1 MNKHLTTYLDYYRT
15 LEKPGYAV
23 LVTGDWGCGKTYQI
37 KKYFKEHE
45 ICYVSLFSIN
55 SIDDIYAT
63 VFAKMYPKKAALKK
77 LVGSIGDVD
86 ASVSDSV
93 TLGLGGILSR
103 VGNALIKENV
113 DNKKIIIFD
122 DLERAID
129 KNIINISELLG
140 VINNYIEH
148 AGCKVIVIAHDGE
161 IPVGFEKTKEKVIG
175 QTIQVKSDINE
186 ALNTFLVKSE
196 LKRLYPKIKDI
207 LLSAFEQSGYS
218 SLRVLKYIINDC
230 NRLYGVVRNAKIT
243 KDDYCIYSLFNY
255 FIILNIEFKHGI
267 ISEEELLR
275 HRKDNVNYY
284 IKANSKAPIPIP
296 KTLEIERKYTNFN
309 LSNEFISLENIVDII
324 VNGYFNCN
332 GINEHIEKSNYFKDE
347 NLKPSWYKLMSFDTL
362 EDSDIEL
369 AIKSINLDFE
379 NRTFKNKG
387 DIFHLFNCMLLVEKA
402 SSNKPNYS
410 IILKK
415 CEKYVDDIFYSGE
428 IEIRNPKSYDYDR
441 SSSSYDGMSYWIE
454 PDYSEYSKK
463 IYNYLYEKMYE
474 AFYKKQSDYNVL
486 DKIKNDL
493 SGLEKD
499 LTQYSDNYGV
509 YCEVPILSK
518 INPCHFVDAWLS
530 LPNNIQDKVN
540 LLLGKRYKMERLSD
554 SLKDEKAWLS
564 DVFNE
569 LDKKA
574 SSMNGLHAYR
584 IERLKLNIPTE

>member
-1 MNKHLTTYLDYYRT
+1 MNKHLTTYLDYYRK

-63 VFAKMYPKKAALKK
+63 VFAKMYPKKAVLKK

-129 KNIINISELLG
+129 KKIINVSEFLG

-161 IPVGFEKTKEKVIG
+161 IPAGFEKTKEKVIG
-175 QTIQVKSDINE
+175 QTLKVQSDING
-186 ALNTFLVKSE
+186 ALNTFLAKSE
-196 LKRLYPKIKDI
+196 LKRLYPDIKDI

-230 NRLYGVVRNAKIT
+230 NRLYDVV
-243 KDDYCIYSLFNY
+243 KDSKLKTDEKSLYYFFYY
-255 FIILNIEFKHGI
+255 FIIICLEFKHGE
-267 ISEEELLR
+267 ISGSEYLDYD
-275 HRKDNVNYY
+275 K
-284 IKANSKAPIPIP
+284 
-296 KTLEIERKYTNFN
+296 
-309 LSNEFISLENIVDII
+309 ISLEHQVNLFSDKEADTPKIILSSKKYKNFSFQNELISKENIVEI
-324 VNGYFNCN
+324 VFDGYFDYKK
-332 GINEHIEKSNYFKDE
+332 INENIDKSNYFKE
-347 NLKPSWYKLMSFDTL
+347 EKEKPSWYKFTTFDSL
-362 EDSDIEL
+362 EFDAIERVIQEINSDF
-369 AIKSINLDFE
+369 N
-379 NRTFKNKG
+379 NRKFNKCG
-387 DIFHLFNCMLLVEKA
+387 DMYHLFNCMFMLEKVNNKKPDYEKTFLNCKKYLDDVFKNGSIELKNPKKVDFDIGLSYGGKSFWVLPEYNDYSHRIFSYINDRMHEAFNIKCSQYDVLDNMKNNITSLFNNLTIYRGNYGEYTDIPILNKISA
-402 SSNKPNYS
+402 SS
-410 IILKK
+410 
-415 CEKYVDDIFYSGE
+415 
-428 IEIRNPKSYDYDR
+428 
-441 SSSSYDGMSYWIE
+441 
-454 PDYSEYSKK
+454 
-463 IYNYLYEKMYE
+463 
-474 AFYKKQSDYNVL
+474 
-486 DKIKNDL
+486 
-493 SGLEKD
+493 
-499 LTQYSDNYGV
+499 
-509 YCEVPILSK
+509 
-518 INPCHFVDAWLS
+518 FVDTWLS
-530 LPNNIQDKVN
+530 LPAITQNEISS
-540 LLLGKRYKMERLSD
+540 LLRSRYDMGRLSS

-569 LDKKA
+569 LDKKV